1 MKKKKVVTKEPEI
14 TLVWEFKG
22 RAIFIAGNIQHAK
35 EYSEYMELWFQALR
49 IIDEKYRTPDNM
61 EKVL

>member
-1 MKKKKVVTKEPEI
+1 MKKAKPLKQTKKQEPEI

-35 EYSEYMELWFQALR
+35 EYSEYMELWFQALQ
-49 IIDEKYRTPDNM
+49 IIDNQHPD
-61 EKVL
+61 K